1 MELRTIKTLTIGL
14 GIVLTSCYY
23 DVEEELYPPTECQTA
38 NMSLQ
43 ANIVPILERNCY
55 VCHSSAAGPNNG
67 NVILEGYSELIK
79 YVNSGQ
85 LVGAINHASGF
96 AAMPQNAAKLID
108 CDIAKIEQWIADG
121 APNN

>member
-1 MELRTIKTLTIGL
+1 MMERRIIKGFLFGM
-14 GIVLTSCYY
+14 VVMTSCYY
-23 DVEEELYPPTECQTA
+23 DVADELYPPTTCITD

-55 VCHSSAAGPNNG
+55 VCHSSAAGPSNG
-67 NVILEGYSELIK
+67 NVILDTYTELNK
-79 YVNSGQ
+79 YTTNGK

-96 AAMPQNAAKLID
+96 SPMPQNAAKLGS
-108 CDIAKIEQWIADG
+108 CDIDKIESWVNDG

>member
-1 MELRTIKTLTIGL
+1 MERRIIKSLLIGF

-43 ANIVPILERNCY
+43 VNIVPILERNCY
-55 VCHSSAAGPNNG
+55 VCHSTTAGPSNG

-96 AAMPQNAAKLID
+96 SPMPQNAAKLID
-108 CDIAKIEQWIADG
+108 CDISKIEQWVADG
-121 APNN
+121 GPNN

>member
-1 MELRTIKTLTIGL
+1 MELRIIKTLTIGL

-23 DVEEELYPPTECQTA
+23 DVEEELYPPTECQTT

-43 ANIVPILERNCY
+43 TNIVPILERNCY
-55 VCHSSAAGPNNG
+55 VCHSTTAGPNNG
-67 NVILEGYSELIK
+67 NVTLEGYTELIK

-85 LVGAINHASGF
+85 LKGAINHTSGF

-108 CDIAKIEQWIADG
+108 CDIAKIEQWITDG